1 MDGLIGRIEIPRLL
15 FSAVVAEGIDRATL
29 RHAVGHIPGTALPG
43 EPGNVGLAGHRDTFF
58 RALKDLRTGD
68 EIQFSTPGGDFKYV
82 VESLIIVEPDNV
94 GVLAPSSENVL
105 TLVTCYPFFY
115 IGAAPKRWI
124 VRARQVSP
132 QTRAAIKC
140 GMMKTVGEDR
150 SLGVSLKH
158 ATVVPAA
165 RILVIEDN
173 GSDVFLLERALNKQD
188 LRFELIHL
196 LDGGQALAFIR
207 RQGAYADAAIPNLIL
222 VDLNLS
228 KYTGEDILREI
239 RNAGHLG
246 GVPVCVWSSSR
257 SRRDEALL
265 KQLGVSQFITKPS
278 GLDQFMDIGRI
289 LKDAVAS
296 VSDTRAGVARAE
308 CTELRP
314 ALTEAGRRSPL
325 IATIFHWKQTTYRIL
340 PVPPFWLYL
349 RRPGRSSVSRAE
361 SGTAR
366 AVCKVRPSPVITPCS
381 ARKVMVRVAKK
392 TGKRRPGGVARSART
407 PDAPRAKRRATPPG
421 KTAAA

>member
-1 MDGLIGRIEIPRLL
+1 
-15 FSAVVAEGIDRATL
+15 
-29 RHAVGHIPGTALPG
+29 
-43 EPGNVGLAGHRDTFF
+43 
-58 RALKDLRTGD
+58 
-68 EIQFSTPGGDFKYV
+68 
-82 VESLIIVEPDNV
+82 
-94 GVLAPSSENVL
+94 
-105 TLVTCYPFFY
+105 
-115 IGAAPKRWI
+115 
-124 VRARQVSP
+124 
-132 QTRAAIKC
+132 
-140 GMMKTVGEDR
+140 MMKTVGEDR

-173 GSDVFLLERALNKQD
+173 GSDVFLLERALNKLD

-289 LKDAVAS
+289 LKDALAQ
-296 VSDTRAGVARAE
+296 
-308 CTELRP
+308 CN
-314 ALTEAGRRSPL
+314 
-325 IATIFHWKQTTYRIL
+325 Q
-340 PVPPFWLYL
+340 
-349 RRPGRSSVSRAE
+349 
-361 SGTAR
+361 
-366 AVCKVRPSPVITPCS
+366 
-381 ARKVMVRVAKK
+381 
-392 TGKRRPGGVARSART
+392 
-407 PDAPRAKRRATPPG
+407 
-421 KTAAA
+421 